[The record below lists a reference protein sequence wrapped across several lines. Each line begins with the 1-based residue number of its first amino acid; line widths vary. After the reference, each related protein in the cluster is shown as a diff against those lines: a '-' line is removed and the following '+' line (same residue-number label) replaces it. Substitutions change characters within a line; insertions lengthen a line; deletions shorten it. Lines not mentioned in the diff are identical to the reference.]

1 MCTHTVDLLDL
12 VLYVDLLRILNL
24 VLNLVLEYH
33 WMVLLPW
40 LLLYVHTSSIDVWFE
55 WLKLESG
62 HFTIMFTTTIELSR
76 TEIRTL
82 RLPNWAFCHD
92 EVRILITDNPA
103 ELEKPQHPVMVR
115 SGRGPFRPARASK
128 IYENP
133 RACVARTLYAISL
146 YVKFLVIDL
155 LRTKFSTD
163 VCTHSSTKF
172 SKNSKATSP
181 HPGAEWRGNIFH
193 TININ
198 H

>member
-1 MCTHTVDLLDL
+1 MSPIWTSNHPDGKPT
-12 VLYVDLLRILNL
+12 RASQ
-24 VLNLVLEYH
+24 
-33 WMVLLPW
+33 PW
-40 LLLYVHTSSIDVWFE
+40 AD
-55 WLKLESG
+55 
-62 HFTIMFTTTIELSR
+62 FTIMFTTTIELSG

-103 ELEKPQHPVMVR
+103 ELEKTQHPVMVR